1 MCVSTMY
8 HQINSGS
15 EASAEQTYYFMMN
28 TLLYSRMESGL
39 PSNDEFFDED
49 VNIYLANLLS
59 SMVYSEYHRSISR
72 YVTPYDIPLFESIS
86 SSTDPR
92 EKYQT
97 YKVNADYLLVSLG
110 IFGNASGRRL
120 NSAPHM
126 RISGES
132 YMGRGKA
139 YYSLAQSYSME
150 TFRRSTAVTEVLGK
164 LSQGFEK
171 YVKILSLMRGE
182 FFNFYE
188 KISAGELY
196 HLENSV
202 NSIDNEKQLKALYDE
217 FLDTYSQYRQNPVPA
232 AKKQVEECV
241 AAIRELDPSFSFTL

>member
-1 MCVSTMY
+1 MCVSTKY
-8 HQINSGS
+8 QQINSGS
-15 EASAEQTYYFMMN
+15 EAYPEQTSYFMMN
-28 TLLYSRMESGL
+28 TLLYSRMESGF

-86 SSTDPR
+86 SSADSR

-97 YKVNADYLLVSLG
+97 YKVNADYLLISLG
-110 IFGNASGRRL
+110 IFDNPSGRRN
-120 NSAPHM
+120 NSASHL

-132 YMGRGKA
+132 YAGRGKA

-182 FFNFYE
+182 YFNFYE
-188 KISAGELY
+188 KISTGELY
-196 HLENSV
+196 HLESSV

-217 FLDTYSQYRQNPVPA
+217 FLDTYSQYRRDPTPA

-241 AAIRELDPSFSFTL
+241 EAIRDIDPSFNFTI